1 MMMANGKVRLTQAE
15 IEHNKEYERER
26 NKLIPAALQYADN
39 LYGDRV
45 APLMETDIDRQFRDS
60 KWNYTFHTRMNY
72 VAKEII
78 YKEEAQAC

>member
-1 MMMANGKVRLTQAE
+1 MMMVNGKIVLTQAE

-45 APLMETDIDRQFRDS
+45 APLMEREVDRQHRDS
-60 KWNYTFHTRMNY
+60 QWNYAFHFRMNY
-72 VAKEII
+72 LASEII